1 MEVTLG
7 GQHRARDVGNGGTEL
22 TLPLA
27 GTGRG
32 LKAGT
37 HGLLHYPAQV
47 YMLNRTSAHKETAVC
62 EEKMWGM
69 KGNELDRHIH
79 QPLIW
84 IWIPQFPSIS
94 VRNIRAF

>member
-37 HGLLHYPAQV
+37 HGIATTWPPPLPCTSLHAEPN
-47 YMLNRTSAHKETAVC
+47 LCT
-62 EEKMWGM
+62 
-69 KGNELDRHIH
+69 
-79 QPLIW
+79 
-84 IWIPQFPSIS
+84 
-94 VRNIRAF
+94 